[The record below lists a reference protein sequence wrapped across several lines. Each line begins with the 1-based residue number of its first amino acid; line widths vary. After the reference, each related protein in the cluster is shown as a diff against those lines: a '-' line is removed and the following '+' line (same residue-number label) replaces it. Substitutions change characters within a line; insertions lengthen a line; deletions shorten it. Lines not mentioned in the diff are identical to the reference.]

1 MKFSNLLL
9 IISFFTISLSLPVH
23 GSGWWKSAAELQ
35 AEQEAKAAEEAK
47 KRGFWNKV
55 FNTFGRKTQT
65 ETLKKEETAKAGA
78 GVWAKLF
85 SRKQE
90 VKPVE
95 QPKRGLLERLFGRRS
110 QDSVPAQIQLSQ
122 VPVRE
127 QELHTELLP
136 AEQAQKTRL
145 LRSGL
150 NVPEKASYIELLPA
164 DQPQKA
170 GFFRSL
176 FHRRQQE
183 VVEPEIPVEDIRVEK
198 PQSQSKG
205 WFSWFRGSPSQAL
218 AGNVAGENST
228 IPGAYVKKMV
238 GETPKE
244 FKFLIENLKDCNA
257 EMQKK
262 GSKKDGLFTDRML
275 LYGPPGNG
283 KSTWAAEIAR
293 LSGAEFM
300 SAMGSTVVGSFV
312 GEGSK
317 NVNAL
322 FVSAIEKGQKAKKPV
337 VLFIDEFD
345 AFADKKFAT
354 DNKAGTGAQEYTNA
368 AKTMWGCMDKIRNE
382 KLPIVVILATN
393 LELKDIDRRIINRF
407 DGFNT
412 VEIKNPNKKD
422 REEIL
427 KHYLGQSLP
436 EVARQRI
443 LGDSGLMRALTSQSE
458 NMSVRQLENFARTC
472 RIELTINNRDPQ
484 SLTKAV
490 LLKLL
495 LDNKKKVS
503 ADVETYAEKMKRK
516 YQTEMDVMHGVNGAA
531 GMFDGVFGLP
541 LRLYHTYDGYR
552 DLLGMRSR

>member
-23 GSGWWKSAAELQ
+23 CSGWWKSAAELK
-35 AEQEAKAAEEAK
+35 AEQEAKAREEARK
-47 KRGFWNKV
+47 NGFWNKV
-55 FNTFGRKTQT
+55 FNTFGRKTQA
-65 ETLKKEETAKAGA
+65 ETAKKEETAKAGA
-78 GVWAKLF
+78 GMWAKLF
-85 SRKQE
+85 SRKKQE

-95 QPKRGLLERLFGRRS
+95 QPKRGLLDRLFGRRS
-110 QDSVPAQIQLSQ
+110 QDSSQTQIQFADPRQDMSQ
-122 VPVRE
+122 PVR
-127 QELHTELLP
+127 
-136 AEQAQKTRL
+136 
-145 LRSGL
+145 
-150 NVPEKASYIELLPA
+150 
-164 DQPQKA
+164 QPQKA

-183 VVEPEIPVEDIRVEK
+183 VVEPEIPVEDIRVEQ
-198 PQSQSKG
+198 PQAQGKG
-205 WFSWFRGSPSQAL
+205 WFSWLRGSSSQAL
-218 AGNVAGENST
+218 AGNAAGENGA
-228 IPGAYVKKMV
+228 IPGAFVKKMV

-244 FKFLIENLKDCNA
+244 FKFLIENLKECNT

-262 GSKKDGLFTDRML
+262 GGKKDGLFTDRML

-293 LSGAEFM
+293 ASGAELM
-300 SAMGSTVVGSFV
+300 SEMGSTVVGSFV

-317 NVNAL
+317 KVKDL
-322 FVSAIEKGQKAKKPV
+322 FISAAAKSQSSKKPV

-345 AFADKKFAT
+345 AFASKKFDA
-354 DNKAGTGAQEYTNA
+354 NGKAGEQEYTNA
-368 AKTMWGCMDKIRNE
+368 AKTLWLCMDEIRNK

-427 KHYLGQSLP
+427 KHYLGQALP
-436 EVARQRI
+436 EVARQRV

-472 RIELTINNRDPQ
+472 RIELTINNRDPEA
-484 SLTKAV
+484 LTKAV

-516 YQTEMDVMHGVNGAA
+516 YQTEMDVIHGAGGAVGLA
-531 GMFDGVFGLP
+531 HGLFSLP
-541 LRLYHTYDGYR
+541 LNIYDTA
-552 DLLGMRSR
+552 MRYIGIGKAMGSSMR